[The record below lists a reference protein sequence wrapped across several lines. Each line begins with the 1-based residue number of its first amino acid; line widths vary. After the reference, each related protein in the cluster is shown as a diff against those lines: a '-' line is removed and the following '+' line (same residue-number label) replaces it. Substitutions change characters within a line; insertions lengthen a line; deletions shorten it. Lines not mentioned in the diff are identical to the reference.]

1 MMGVDE
7 ERVGL
12 PWMVKVVNGSRYQRR
27 SDIHVIINLLKSR
40 KFKNLLKGEGLQL
53 KSQNGIHTVRKLYR
67 ETSVCQKS
75 NWYIVSAF
83 HTVEISNGSSM
94 NAVPERWCSQTALR
108 LQRLWPVCLLTP
120 KWRFLRMKNVQNV
133 KILRYY
139 RNEIRPKF

>member
-40 KFKNLLKGEGLQL
+40 KLKNLIKGEGLQL

-75 NWYIVSAF
+75 N
-83 HTVEISNGSSM
+83 
-94 NAVPERWCSQTALR
+94 
-108 LQRLWPVCLLTP
+108 
-120 KWRFLRMKNVQNV
+120 
-133 KILRYY
+133 
-139 RNEIRPKF
+139 

>member
-40 KFKNLLKGEGLQL
+40 KLKNLLKGEGLQL

-75 NWYIVSAF
+75 N
-83 HTVEISNGSSM
+83 
-94 NAVPERWCSQTALR
+94 
-108 LQRLWPVCLLTP
+108 
-120 KWRFLRMKNVQNV
+120 
-133 KILRYY
+133 
-139 RNEIRPKF
+139 

>member
-40 KFKNLLKGEGLQL
+40 KLKNLKGEGLQL

-75 NWYIVSAF
+75 N
-83 HTVEISNGSSM
+83 
-94 NAVPERWCSQTALR
+94 
-108 LQRLWPVCLLTP
+108 
-120 KWRFLRMKNVQNV
+120 
-133 KILRYY
+133 
-139 RNEIRPKF
+139 